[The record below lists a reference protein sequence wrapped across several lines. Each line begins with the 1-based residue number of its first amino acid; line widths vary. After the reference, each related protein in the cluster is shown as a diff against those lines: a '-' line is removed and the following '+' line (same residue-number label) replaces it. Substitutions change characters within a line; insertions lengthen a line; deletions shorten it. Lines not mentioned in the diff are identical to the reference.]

1 MQPDQQQSKKDR
13 LKDLFNEGMR
23 RHVRMTK
30 EERTIVNLPLNV
42 VILGT
47 LLAPWLIGILVLIG
61 LMAGYNVTLDRDADD
76 ATAPPDAPEPP
87 FPPDLVD
94 DI

>member
-1 MQPDQQQSKKDR
+1 MEPDQQQSKMDR

-61 LMAGYNVTLDRDADD
+61 LMAGYNVTLDTELDD
-76 ATAPPDAPEPP
+76 SATPPNGAEPP
-87 FPPDLVD
+87 LPADLVD